1 MKKMIASFVAI
12 GMTIALLGCSPTSD
26 GGHDHDHDHEGHAHT
41 SATPEASETV
51 NITPTPGQKVEVS
64 SQGTKFDPAVPVGSI
79 PDGSWACVMGDEV
92 HFASGDKGAGE
103 CPVCGMNLTQ
113 TGGEKQS

>member
-12 GMTIALLGCSPTSD
+12 GLTIALLGCSQTSD
-26 GGHDHDHDHEGHAHT
+26 EGHDHDHEGHTHA
-41 SATPEASETV
+41 SATPKVSETV

-92 HFASGDKGAGE
+92 HFASSDKGAGE
-103 CPVCGMNLTQ
+103 CAVCGMNLTQ
-113 TGGEKQS
+113 TGGEK